1 MPFDRCHMFWEGYF
15 ICGQMDQRKNY
26 RQYLKCPEK
35 DIPKRSC
42 RRYRN
47 EDPSTECDL
56 SFGTN
61 LGTTEVDS
69 ESSVEGDL
77 KISLGLAQTW

>member
-1 MPFDRCHMFWEGYF
+1 
-15 ICGQMDQRKNY
+15 MDQRKNHE
-26 RQYLKCPEK
+26 QYLKCPEK

-56 SFGTN
+56 SCGTN

-69 ESSVEGDL
+69 ESSVEGDF
-77 KISLGLAQTW
+77 KKLA